1 MGFRDEAVDLAVME
15 QERLAGCKLEMD
27 AVMKKYACKL
37 DVGLI
42 IRPGKIEP
50 LVRIVPDPK
59 FILAPQGNKNSG

>member
-1 MGFRDEAVDLAVME
+1 MASHDEAVDLAVAME
-15 QERLAGCKLEMD
+15 ERVTACKAEMD
-27 AVMKKYACKL
+27 VIMKKYACKL

-59 FILAPQGNKNSG
+59 FLMMPGKNAG